1 MSTIDEILA
10 NMPDDNVSATID
22 DVLVIDT
29 NTRQITLPSSEF
41 VFGVES
47 DTHSERKYFMC
58 SRYAG
63 NQLDL
68 ASCFI
73 RVNYRNANG
82 ETDTYLVDDVR
93 VVGDNILFSWL
104 LSKKVTIYRGQVQF
118 VVCASRL
125 RGNGSASV
133 EWHTT
138 VAKGTVLEGVE
149 PDIDGIIAE
158 TDDALATLLAT
169 VDAQREN
176 VIKEGVTQVAVVQAA
191 AKAAENASVDEIE
204 AKGANTLASIP
215 DDYTA
220 LGVAVNA
227 IDRGTAPGIVCEV
240 EGSSVFVSDASNKP
254 VQNICI
260 FGKSIQDGV
269 PSPENPVEIVSV
281 ENPSVYVCGVNL
293 IDANSFELSL
303 NTSLEISDDGYT
315 ITATGGSTSGWCSS
329 IYTLPLDLVMLLRGK
344 RVYTTC
350 DLFTS
355 KQEGVGVRA
364 GFNVKL
370 ADGTTVYPASV
381 GIEKQSISETIPE
394 TAVSIVFGIYTNN
407 TGANLETD
415 NTVIV
420 KGLRVSLLDGME
432 WDKYKAI
439 QKTTL
444 PRTLPGIPVTSGGNY
459 TDENGQ
465 QWVCDEVDLARGVYV
480 QRVAHRPILS
490 SDNWAEL
497 SAEGRY
503 WLIEDAFYN
512 VNASAYCTHF
522 ARATSWLN
530 HTLDDGSFIVH
541 RDPSWKDGRLSFK
554 TNSITSLAAWKQFL
568 DDNSVYVVYELAT
581 PVETPL
587 SETELAAWRTMHTN
601 KPNTTVLNDA
611 GAHMAVAYT
620 ADTKLYIDNKIAA
633 LMSGK

>member
-1 MSTIDEILA
+1 MKMSTIDEILA
-10 NMPDDNVSATID
+10 SMPDDNVGATID

-58 SRYAG
+58 SRIVG
-63 NQLDL
+63 NGIDL

-82 ETDTYLVDDVR
+82 ETDIYLVDDVR

-125 RGNGSASV
+125 GGNGAASV

-149 PDIDGIIAE
+149 PNIDGIIAE
-158 TDDALATLLAT
+158 TDDALAILLTT

-176 VIKEGVTQVAVVQAA
+176 VIKEGTTQIAVVQAA

-220 LGVAVNA
+220 LGDAVRA
-227 IDRGTAPGIVCEV
+227 IDRATAPGIVCEV
-240 EGSSVFVSDASNKP
+240 EGSSVFVSDASNNP
-254 VQNICI
+254 VQNIRI
-260 FGKSIQDGV
+260 FGKSTQDGV
-269 PSPENPVEIVSV
+269 PSPENPLEIKSV
-281 ENPSVYVCGVNL
+281 ENPSVYVWGVNL

-480 QRVAHRPILS
+480 QRIIKQTITDFSAS
-490 SDNWAEL
+490 SNHL
-497 SAEGRY
+497 KFGGFTEGNI
-503 WLIEDAFYN
+503 WLQTN
-512 VNASAYCTHF
+512 VLYATGMCDRFVYAANGATERF
-522 ARATSWLN
+522 AAL
-530 HTLDDGSFIVH
+530 GS
-541 RDPSWKDGRLSFK
+541 G
-554 TNSITSLAAWKQFL
+554 A
-568 DDNSVYVVYELAT
+568 VYFVVSGELALEEWRT
-581 PVETPL
+581 RMTELAPTIMLALQKPIETPL
-587 SETELAAWRTMHTN
+587 SETEFAAWRTLHTN

-633 LMSGK
+633 IVSGK